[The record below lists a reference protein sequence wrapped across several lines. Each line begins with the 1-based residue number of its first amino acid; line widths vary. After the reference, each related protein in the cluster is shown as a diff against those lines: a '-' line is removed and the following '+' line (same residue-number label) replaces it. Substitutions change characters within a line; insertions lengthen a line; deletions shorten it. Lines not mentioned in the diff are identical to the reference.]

1 MLREYLLG
9 LSLIEY
15 TIIHSAPLQEM
26 CGARKVPVLSL
37 RREVKQAL
45 FFISKTQSGPV
56 DKVLTTDVFYVII
69 GKTDKGWG
77 LCS

>member
-15 TIIHSAPLQEM
+15 TITHSAPLQEM

-37 RREVKQAL
+37 SREVKQAL
-45 FFISKTQSGPV
+45 FFISKTQSE
-56 DKVLTTDVFYVII
+56 TR
-69 GKTDKGWG
+69 
-77 LCS
+77 

>member
-1 MLREYLLG
+1 MPLPLILG
-9 LSLIEY
+9 GVAAAAAAVGAG
-15 TIIHSAPLQEM
+15 SAVR
-26 CGARKVPVLSL
+26 GG
-37 RREVKQAL
+37 VKMKKAHD
-45 FFISKTQSGPV
+45 GPV

>member
-26 CGARKVPVLSL
+26 CGARKVPVLSIS
-37 RREVKQAL
+37 REVKQAL
-45 FFISKTQSGPV
+45 FFISKTQSE
-56 DKVLTTDVFYVII
+56 TR
-69 GKTDKGWG
+69 
-77 LCS
+77 

>member
-37 RREVKQAL
+37 SREVKQAP
-45 FFISKTQSGPV
+45 FFIVRLAAHVSNGCKSRIRPV
-56 DKVLTTDVFYVII
+56 VGRI
-69 GKTDKGWG
+69 
-77 LCS
+77 